1 MLLKETIND
10 MCSSDYKARF
20 GAEYWQVRIRAE
32 KLEKMLKDW
41 EDGKL
46 KFTPTC
52 PKNTYYL
59 QLKVMKEYIAILD
72 LRALAEGIDVF
83 EYLYSTKEG

>member
-1 MLLKETIND
+1 
-10 MCSSDYKARF
+10 MCSADYKARF

-46 KFTPTC
+46 QFTPTC

-83 EYLYSTKEG
+83 EYWYSTKED

>member
-1 MLLKETIND
+1 MILKETIND

-83 EYLYSTKEG
+83 EYWHSTKKD

>member
-1 MLLKETIND
+1 MILKETIND

-83 EYLYSTKEG
+83 EYLHSTKKD

>member
-72 LRALAEGIDVF
+72 LRALAEGIDVY
-83 EYLYSTKEG
+83 EYLYSTKED

>member
-32 KLEKMLKDW
+32 KLEKKCSRI
-41 EDGKL
+41 GKME
-46 KFTPTC
+46 
-52 PKNTYYL
+52 N
-59 QLKVMKEYIAILD
+59 
-72 LRALAEGIDVF
+72 
-83 EYLYSTKEG
+83 